1 MAIDGIGNRTTF
13 LASYLVDARKQ
24 MEDLQQQLA
33 TGKKAT
39 TYAGMG
45 DSRGFAVGLRAQL
58 VSLQGFGDTITNV
71 DSRINIASSALQRM
85 ADLGST
91 VKGAALNN
99 ITDVDTNGLSVGQ
112 TTAMSSLA
120 EMVQLLNTQSGDR
133 YLFSGRATDTPA
145 VASLSDILDGNGA
158 RAGLKQVI
166 AERRQ
171 ADLGTTG
178 MGRLAVGAP
187 SATSVSVAEDVAGSP
202 FGMKIVGATTTV
214 SGATITGPS
223 GSPPS
228 LSVDLG
234 ATNPNA
240 GEKFQV
246 TFTMPDGTSETLTLT
261 ATTTNPP
268 PEGSFLIGAN
278 SAATSANLQ
287 TALTSGISK
296 LANTALVAASA
307 FAASDNFFSEP
318 PLRVSGPPFDTATS
332 LVAGTNADT
341 VMWYTGETGIDPARG
356 TALARVDQSI
366 AVSYGVRADE
376 EGIRSVLKNLATY
389 ALVATPSSDPNAKG
403 QANAL
408 NQRAAANLSTQST
421 GQSISDILAELA
433 GAQSAIHSAKDRHT
447 QTNAM
452 LQSMLDT
459 SEGISQEEVAT
470 KILALQTSLQASYQT
485 TSMLYKTSLVNY
497 L

>member
-202 FGMKIVGATTTV
+202 FGMKIVGATTTM
-214 SGATITGPS
+214 SGATARAKRSRLPRRRPIRRP
-223 GSPPS
+223 
-228 LSVDLG
+228 
-234 ATNPNA
+234 
-240 GEKFQV
+240 K
-246 TFTMPDGTSETLTLT
+246 
-261 ATTTNPP
+261 
-268 PEGSFLIGAN
+268 
-278 SAATSANLQ
+278 AA
-287 TALTSGISK
+287 
-296 LANTALVAASA
+296 
-307 FAASDNFFSEP
+307 F
-318 PLRVSGPPFDTATS
+318 
-332 LVAGTNADT
+332 
-341 VMWYTGETGIDPARG
+341 
-356 TALARVDQSI
+356 
-366 AVSYGVRADE
+366 
-376 EGIRSVLKNLATY
+376 
-389 ALVATPSSDPNAKG
+389 
-403 QANAL
+403 
-408 NQRAAANLSTQST
+408 
-421 GQSISDILAELA
+421 
-433 GAQSAIHSAKDRHT
+433 
-447 QTNAM
+447 
-452 LQSMLDT
+452 
-459 SEGISQEEVAT
+459 
-470 KILALQTSLQASYQT
+470 
-485 TSMLYKTSLVNY
+485 
-497 L
+497 